1 MSKAIFELEEIPQ
14 ANDLTKV
21 GMVAIAVSKNKNT
34 FQEISKFIGF
44 TDRQGRYYRKAA
56 EILGLIEQTSRNH
69 SQLTSA
75 GTLFVKECKSE
86 KDVTNAIKPYLLSIP
101 LLREVYE
108 KVSSKS
114 NVDEEDI
121 LEILIELAGVKRS
134 NTTIVRRLST
144 FVSWLKQAKML
155 QETEEGKRFKL
166 LPIVIRSP
174 VNTVSNLSESIF
186 LDSILPYLYIPKKED
201 DANWEQI
208 FNDYKSLKSK
218 SEKEKWLNAEDNHHR
233 FGRYV
238 VGISSKEEL
247 EIDSLDKEIKL
258 LEGLEKNHARLLV
271 ERARSLRFVTT
282 SISAGGSE
290 LENHI
295 ENWLKTNGL
304 QFERSYLPKG
314 SEKNVD
320 FFVAS
325 LNLAIESKFSKT
337 SGTKHSGAIT
347 DLNEISKAKKFLKDL
362 LVGVVLGGQGFEDTF
377 FKSLEQLH
385 DSKALDFVIPVNRL
399 DEMVPHK
406 IKRSS
411 KFNRP
416 SKSELEFESTVSMSW
431 SNDLNTFEQGL
442 YDSVFWLKKY
452 SSISYLNFTA
462 KLQTWMNQTPF
473 AIECLRLILG
483 WSETQMYN
491 FVLNAV
497 PKGIELL
504 KAEQV
509 DPEQVSLLI
518 AGMNKHIAQDE
529 LETLESFFDTA
540 PNINSFIQARIEA
553 FDGVARKKHNTSKIF
568 IELCKANVEKE
579 LATDSE
585 DDVAITNGLKL
596 QSHFSFKDTD
606 GTQKYVHCRYYS
618 GDGSVMSDLVKKIEL
633 LASSENAKDWII
645 IVDGAGW
652 KKRAKDFRRLLEI
665 AKTANLNLYNL
676 SLWQARNLKATS

>member
-1 MSKAIFELEEIPQ
+1 MPKATFELEEIPQ

-21 GMVAIAVSKNKNT
+21 GMVAIAVSKNKKT

-56 EILGLIEQTSRNH
+56 EILGLIEQTNRNH
-69 SQLTSA
+69 SELTSA
-75 GTLFVKECKSE
+75 GSSFVKECKSE
-86 KDVTNAIKPYLLSIP
+86 NDVINAIKPYLLSIP

-186 LDSILPYLYIPKKED
+186 LDSILPYLYVPKKEED
-201 DANWEQI
+201 VNWEQL
-208 FNDYKSLKSK
+208 FHEYMGLKSK
-218 SEKEKWLNAEDNHHR
+218 SEKEKWLNADDSHHR

-238 VGISSKEEL
+238 IGISSKENL
-247 EIDSLDKEIKL
+247 KIDALDEEIKL
-258 LEGLEKNHARLLV
+258 LGQLEKNHARLLV
-271 ERARSLRFVTT
+271 ERARSLKFVSK
-282 SISAGGSE
+282 SISAGGSD

-295 ENWLKTNGL
+295 SNWLERNGL
-304 QFERSYLPKG
+304 KFERSYLPAG

-320 FFVAS
+320 FFVTS
-325 LNLAIESKFSKT
+325 LNLAIESKFSKS

-347 DLNEISKAKKFLKDL
+347 DLNEISKAKKLIKNL
-362 LVGVVLGGQGFEDTF
+362 LVGVVLGGQGFEDAF
-377 FKSLEQLH
+377 FNSLEQLH
-385 DSKALDFVIPVNRL
+385 DSKALDFVIPVNNL
-399 DEMVPHK
+399 NSVVPDK
-406 IKRSS
+406 IKRSA
-411 KFNRP
+411 KLKRP
-416 SKSELEFESTVSMSW
+416 SNSELEFESIVNMSW
-431 SNDLNTFEQGL
+431 SDNLNTFEQGL

-462 KLQTWMNQTPF
+462 KLQTWMNQTPY

-504 KAEQV
+504 KADQV
-509 DPEQVSLLI
+509 DPEHVSLLI

-553 FDGVARKKHNTSKIF
+553 FDGIARKKHNTSKIF
-568 IELCKANVEKE
+568 IELCKANVDNNIASE
-579 LATDSE
+579 SE
-585 DDVAITNGLKL
+585 DDIAITNGLKL
-596 QSHFSFKDTD
+596 QSHFSFTD
-606 GTQKYVHCRYYS
+606 ADGKKKHVHCRYYS

-633 LASSENAKDWII
+633 LANSKNSDDWVI

-665 AKTANLNLYNL
+665 ARSANLNLYNL
-676 SLWQARNLKATS
+676 SLWQARNLKASS